1 MSRYDMETI
10 DKRLTPRMPWHDIHV
25 GMVSGSLHI
34 NGGNWVINH
43 VYLLGWSTSQGY
55 STAFYPAMELYK
67 VNNSSSRS
75 YGSTLPD
82 AKGRICVIPG

>member
-25 GMVSGSLHI
+25 GMVSDPLHI

-43 VYLLGWSTSQGY
+43 VYPLGWSTSQGY
-55 STAFYPAMELYK
+55 STAFYPTMELYK

-75 YGSTLPD
+75 CGSTLPD
-82 AKGRICVIPG
+82 AKG